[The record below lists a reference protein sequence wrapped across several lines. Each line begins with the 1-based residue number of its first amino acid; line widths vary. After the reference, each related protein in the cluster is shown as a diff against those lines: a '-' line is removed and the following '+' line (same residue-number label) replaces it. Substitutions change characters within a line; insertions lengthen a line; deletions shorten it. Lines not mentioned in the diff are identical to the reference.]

1 MAITLAL
8 AAFVVAVL
16 LHGLA
21 MRAPMLLDSVRRFLM
36 GGIPLGVGLTA
47 FLLSRFGLTL
57 PGFAA
62 ILLYAMLCEL
72 YMFCFT
78 LAISSVSATMLIML
92 RQGPVQ
98 ASALASVYEP
108 REMVKLRL
116 DRLLKTGFIERSSG
130 RFFMSRKGERLHRIF
145 SDLRK
150 FFGHTRPFRRTRL
163 IKF

>member
-8 AAFVVAVL
+8 AAFALAVL

-21 MRAPMLLDSVRRFLM
+21 MRVSMKLDSVRRFLM
-36 GGIPLGVGLTA
+36 VGIPLGLALTA
-47 FLLSRFGLTL
+47 FSLGRFGLTL

-78 LAISSVSATMLIML
+78 LVLSSVSATMLILL

-116 DRLLKTGFIERSSG
+116 DRLIKTGFIERASG
-130 RFFMSRKGERLHRIF
+130 RFCMTRKGERLHLIF
-145 SDLRK
+145 TRLRK
-150 FFGHTRPFRRTRL
+150 FFGHVSR
-163 IKF
+163 